1 MKTIRKNATDKR
13 TPPTVVLSG
22 QDKAL
27 GLSAKGAA
35 LLLGLP
41 PSFSLA
47 NRTVALIAGR
57 LFECTSAVDLDFIEK
72 ARKDI
77 AYPVGQYMKDH
88 NLSVKELAN
97 QLGESITLIDSLG
110 EDSAFLLSGKL
121 FTLVKVSRSWDVKP
135 VRDVINIFTSGDPI
149 GRITRFGHLTRKPQQ
164 QISRWAD
171 EKRNFTFMAGDV
183 YMRRTQTNADMG
195 EPVKAIPID
204 EFINSHY
211 GHEKS
216 PNAAFAAALGTTM
229 VQVRRYLSGGHL
241 WCMDKNH
248 KGDVFSNQSKFLS
261 KGVLLDLSRHNI
273 IYLD

>member
-13 TPPTVVLSG
+13 TPPTVVLSS
-22 QDKAL
+22 QDKTL

-41 PSFSLA
+41 QSFSLA

-57 LFECTSAVDLDFIEK
+57 VFECTSVVDQEFIEK

-88 NLSVKELAN
+88 DLSVTQLAN
-97 QLGESITLIDSLG
+97 QLGESVTLIDALD

-121 FTLVKVSRSWDVKP
+121 FTLVKVSRSWEVKP
-135 VRDVINIFTSGDPI
+135 VRQVIYAFTSGDPI
-149 GRITRFGHLTRKPQQ
+149 GRITRFGHLTRQPQQ

-171 EKRNFTFMAGDV
+171 VKRNFTFVAGDV
-183 YMRRTQTNADMG
+183 YMRRTKKNTNMG

-229 VQVRRYLSGGHL
+229 VQVRRYLSGGHI
-241 WCMDKNH
+241 WCMDKNS
-248 KGDVFSNQSKFLS
+248 KGDVFSNQSKFLN
-261 KGVLLDLSRHNI
+261 KGVLLDLTRHNV